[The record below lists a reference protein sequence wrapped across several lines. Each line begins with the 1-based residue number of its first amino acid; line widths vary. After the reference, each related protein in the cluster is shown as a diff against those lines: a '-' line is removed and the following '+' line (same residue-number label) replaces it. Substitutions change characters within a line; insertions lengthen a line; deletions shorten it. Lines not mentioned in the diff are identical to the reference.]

1 MTGNDAFRFS
11 PRPNQAG
18 SIHWR
23 EWGEEAFA
31 AAAREEK
38 MVLLSISAV
47 WCHWCHVMDETTYSD
62 PEVIRMINENLI
74 PVRVDNDRRPEIN
87 RRYNQGG
94 WPTTAFL
101 EPHGN
106 ILAGSTYIPPENMR
120 GVLNRLIELWR
131 DKREDI
137 SHNIEEMLEEVT
149 RDGESKDPSG
159 LHSTIREDV
168 WRAAVHSQDLQYGGL
183 GDAPKFPM
191 FEVMELALD
200 IYQDHNNPAA
210 LAWLRLTVDN
220 MLKSG
225 TYDQVE
231 GGLFRYSTTRDWSV
245 PHFEKM
251 LADNAQMA
259 RLLLRLWL
267 LTGESRYA
275 DRARHILDFVD
286 ETLGDGKGRFFGS
299 QDADEEYYSLDRE
312 ERRGMQAPYVDTTVY
327 VDGEAQV
334 VEAYLEAGEM
344 LDDPRYRELGR
355 AGLDLLAGL
364 VSGES
369 GLPHYLNGGVTF
381 HQGLLEDQATVLL
394 ALLHGYQL
402 SGEPA
407 LLKKAALLGGL
418 IRDYYWD
425 EAPGMLLDVDP
436 RTSPA
441 NISPQ
446 PAEIGMAAL
455 AAKGLIL
462 LAELASEPGFAET
475 ATRILEA
482 YSASY
487 PLYSFHA
494 SSYARAVD
502 LLLSHPWVV
511 TLEGVP
517 REEKYEKLKRIAL
530 LSPLPRLLISPRGN
544 NQETEGKASKEK
556 ESSAVSATVCEGTR
570 CDLATGDEETLAA
583 ALLVN
588 EKVLKGGM

>member
-11 PRPNQAG
+11 PRPNQADD
-18 SIHWR
+18 IHWR

-62 PEVIRMINENLI
+62 PEIIRIINENFI

-120 GVLNRLIELWR
+120 GVLGRFIELWR
-131 DKREDI
+131 DKRGDI
-137 SHNIEEMLEEVT
+137 SRNIEEVLEEVT
-149 RDGESKDPSG
+149 RDGEGKDPGG

-168 WRAAVHSQDLQYGGL
+168 WRATVHSQDLQYGGL

-191 FEVMELALD
+191 FDAMELALD
-200 IYQDHNNPAA
+200 VYQDRNNPSA
-210 LAWLRLTVDN
+210 LAWLLLTVDN
-220 MLKSG
+220 MLESG

-251 LADNAQMA
+251 LSDNAQMA

-275 DRARHILDFVD
+275 SRARHILDFVG

-299 QDADEEYYSLDRE
+299 QDADEAYYALDRAG
-312 ERRGMQAPYVDTTVY
+312 RRGMQPPYVDTTVY
-327 VDGEAQV
+327 VDGEAQM
-334 VEAYLEAGEM
+334 VEAYLEAGEI
-344 LDDPRYRELGR
+344 LEDTRYRELGR

-369 GLPHYLNGGVTF
+369 GLPHYLNGAVTF

-407 LLKKAALLGGL
+407 LLKKASLLGEL
-418 IRDYYWD
+418 IRDHYWD
-425 EAPGMLLDVDP
+425 EARGVLSDVDP
-436 RTSPA
+436 RISPT
-441 NISPQ
+441 ILSPQ

-455 AAKGLIL
+455 AAKGLTL
-462 LAELASEPGFAET
+462 LAELASEPGFKET
-475 ATRILEA
+475 AISILEA

-487 PLYSFHA
+487 PNYSFHA
-494 SSYARAVD
+494 ASYARAVD
-502 LLLSHPWVV
+502 LLLSHPRVV

-517 REEKYEKLKRIAL
+517 GAEKYEKLKRVAL

-556 ESSAVSATVCEGTR
+556 GPSDAAAAVCEGTR
-570 CDLATGDEETLAA
+570 CDLATGDEEALAA

-588 EKVLKGGM
+588 EKVLKGGK

>member
-1 MTGNDAFRFS
+1 LTGEDAFRFS
-11 PRPNQAG
+11 PRPNQAD

-62 PEVIRMINENLI
+62 PEIIRTINDNFI

-120 GVLNRLIELWR
+120 GVLNRFIELWR

-137 SHNIEEMLEEVT
+137 TSNVEEVLEEIVK
-149 RDGESKDPSG
+149 DGKNEEPAG
-159 LHSTIREDV
+159 LHTGIREDV
-168 WRAAVHSQDLQYGGL
+168 WRAAVHSQDLQHGGL

-200 IYQDHNNPAA
+200 IYQDRNNPSA
-210 LAWLRLTVDN
+210 LAWLILTADS
-220 MLKSG
+220 MLTSE

-267 LTGESRYA
+267 LTGKPFYA
-275 DRARHILDFVD
+275 SRARHILDFVGA
-286 ETLGDGKGRFFGS
+286 TLGDGKGRFFGS
-299 QDADEEYYSLDRE
+299 QDADEAYYALDLAG
-312 ERRGMQAPYVDTTVY
+312 RRGLQPPFVDTTVY
-327 VDGEAQV
+327 VDGEAQM

-344 LDDPRYRELGR
+344 LDDPRYRKLGR

-369 GLPHYLNGGVTF
+369 GLPHYLNGAVTF
-381 HQGLLEDQATVLL
+381 HRGLLEDQATVLL
-394 ALLHGYQL
+394 ALLRGYQL

-407 LLKKAALLGGL
+407 LLKKALLLGEL
-418 IRDYYWD
+418 IRNNYWN
-425 EAPGMLLDVDP
+425 ETRGMLSDVDP
-436 RTSPA
+436 RMAPA
-441 NISPQ
+441 NLSPQ
-446 PAEIGMAAL
+446 PAEIGLAAL
-455 AAKGLIL
+455 TAKGLIL
-462 LAELASEPGFAET
+462 LAELAAEPGFAET
-475 ATRILEA
+475 ATRVLEA
-482 YSASY
+482 YSGSY
-487 PLYSFHA
+487 SLYSFHA
-494 SSYARAVD
+494 APYARAVD
-502 LLLSHPWVV
+502 LLLSRPRVV
-511 TLEGVP
+511 TLGGVP
-517 REEKYEKLKRIAL
+517 GEEKYEVLKHIAF

-544 NQETEGKASKEK
+544 NQETEGKASKD
-556 ESSAVSATVCEGTR
+556 ESPSAAAATVCEGTR
-570 CDLATGDEETLAA
+570 CDLATGDIETLAE

-588 EKVLKGGM
+588 ENVLKGGE